1 MPDARISI
9 AFDGQETVSN
19 VPIAAFFGAGL
30 AKSQVRSLMLS
41 VDTMVPDG
49 AWTSYFPMP
58 FTQNAEVAL
67 TSRDGSVRG
76 ATVKAEIIPC
86 DPGTLVDSE
95 WGHFRVQY
103 RRDDTTP
110 GQLWPLLSAKG
121 PGVAYGVTHTL
132 RGDILRPS
140 NTLEFLE
147 GDEQVWLNQTAPG
160 GINDTTATML
170 GTGTEDFYESGWYF
184 QDANAPGAPVT
195 VPFGLPFTGLTVS
208 TYGNLG
214 CRGSSLSVYRQML
227 VDSQAFGADGISFNI
242 EHGPDGNNIP
252 ANYETCAFYY
262 A

>member
-1 MPDARISI
+1 MSDAKISI
-9 AFDGQETVSN
+9 AFDGKETVSN
-19 VPIAAFFGAGL
+19 VPVAAFFGAGL

-41 VDTMVPDG
+41 VDTMVPNG

-58 FTQNAEVAL
+58 FTQNASVSL
-67 TSRDGSVRG
+67 VSTDGSVQD
-76 ATVKAEIIPC
+76 ATVEAVLERC
-86 DPGTLVDSE
+86 EADTLVE
-95 WGHFRVQY
+95 GGWGYFQTEY
-103 RRDDTTP
+103 RRDFTTP
-110 GQLWPLLSAKG
+110 GQLWPLLSTEG

-132 RGDILRPS
+132 RGDILKPS

-147 GDEQVWLNQTAPG
+147 GDEQVWLNQTTPG
-160 GINDTTATML
+160 SINGTTATLL

-214 CRGSSLSVYRQML
+214 CRGSCLSLYRQML
-227 VDSQAFGADGISFNI
+227 VDSQAFGPEGISFNI

-252 ANYETCAFYY
+252 ADYETCAFYY